1 MKEIDLSVEAK
12 EASFYLLHHGVVS
25 FPTETVMGLAVVYN
39 DYDAYMLLN
48 KIKRRPEDKP
58 YTLML
63 GSVEEI
69 KKYSYINEKVQ
80 KIIDAFMDGTI
91 YDIQMDSS
99 DCLISAGNDD
109 IQLTW
114 MDVKVDGEVITP
126 RNGKAVEINALWYN
140 ALMIY
145 VTIQEK
151 FGNNV
156 NDIKSIACRAKMSFT
171 DTFWNEKE
179 GDLYDYIK
187 PDGTPDFSFRPNQIF
202 ATYLPFDLLE
212 RTKEKQV
219 VDAVFARLYT
229 SSQRWRKRCNVAGN

>member
-1 MKEIDLSVEAK
+1 MTDQIDTTKYTPEKSKQIA
-12 EASFYLLHHGVVS
+12 
-25 FPTETVMGLAVVYN
+25 LARLDLVHQWLEFRKKSKN
-39 DYDAYMLLN
+39 KLQADYDFVKSELL
-48 KIKRRPEDKP
+48 DSM
-58 YTLML
+58 T
-63 GSVEEI
+63 
-69 KKYSYINEKVQ
+69 

-171 DTFWNEKE
+171 DTFWNEKD
-179 GDLYDYIK
+179 GYLYDYIK
-187 PDGTPDFSFRPNQIF
+187 PDGTPDLSFRPNQIF
-202 ATYLPFDLLE
+202 ATSMNAIKSP
-212 RTKEKQV
+212 
-219 VDAVFARLYT
+219 
-229 SSQRWRKRCNVAGN
+229 